1 MALGLAV
8 FAATSS
14 AAGAVF
20 AAAASGDLSPYTT
33 AGVGAAAV
41 GALVYLT
48 KRFTDGT
55 IVSVKIDTLIKEAHE
70 REEHYIRAGQ
80 EREDKMR
87 DVAKRGQD
95 REDLL
100 WGLLKGHGA

>member
-1 MALGLAV
+1 MTGSTLMGAAL
-8 FAATSS
+8 AA
-14 AAGAVF
+14 F
-20 AAAASGDLSPYTT
+20 AAAASVLGAVIAAAADGDLSPYTT

-55 IVSVKIDTLIKEAHE
+55 IVSVRIADLL
-70 REEHYIRAGQ
+70 REGTA
-80 EREDKMR
+80 REDKLR

-100 WGLLKGHGA
+100 WGLLQGKDHP